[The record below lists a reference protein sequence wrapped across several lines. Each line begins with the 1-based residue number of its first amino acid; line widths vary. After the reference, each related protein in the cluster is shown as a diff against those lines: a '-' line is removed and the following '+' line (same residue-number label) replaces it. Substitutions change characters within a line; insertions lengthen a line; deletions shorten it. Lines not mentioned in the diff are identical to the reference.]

1 MSGGNGTRKLT
12 AAELEQRRTAPAKHG
27 ASSEVQIVR
36 RATVEKR
43 RLLRQIG
50 LRQGDL
56 NSIGRA
62 LLTNWARSA
71 AALQLMDAFA
81 QEHGW
86 LKPDGE
92 PRGFARLYVSMLN
105 AERLALTKLEEHI
118 RARGGE
124 PSMVML
130 MQQGARELERR

>member
-1 MSGGNGTRKLT
+1 VAQPGNENAVT
-12 AAELEQRRTAPAKHG
+12 HG
-27 ASSEVQIVR
+27 ATSNVQIVR

-50 LRQGDL
+50 LRQADL
-56 NSIGRA
+56 DSVGRA

-71 AALQLMDAFA
+71 AALELMDAFA
-81 QEHGW
+81 AEHGW

-105 AERLALTKLEEHI
+105 AERLALGRLELHLRTRDQPDPFAAYVI
-118 RARGGE
+118 DAGSR
-124 PSMVML
+124 
-130 MQQGARELERR
+130 